1 MKKESGLGI
10 VLMIIIVCAIVAV
23 AGGLFYWYRNLKND
37 VKDSSVKSD
46 MLLIEG
52 AAKVSYE
59 SNVMN
64 KTTDKLVGT
73 KISDVD
79 NNENIDKYIIETF
92 KATNTIAEGD
102 YDKYYI
108 LTNDDLKELKLE
120 VTNKEGSYYIIGYE
134 KDDVIITEGYDGK
147 YRLSEMNIEENKD
160 SGEEQKNE
168 TSEENKEK
176 QTEQATGEQEGA
188 GDEK

>member
-23 AGGLFYWYRNLKND
+23 AVGLFYWYRNLKND

-52 AAKVSYE
+52 AGKVSYE

-64 KTTDKLVGT
+64 KTTDKLIGT
-73 KISDVD
+73 KISEVEK
-79 NNENIDKYIIETF
+79 NENIDKYIIEAF
-92 KATNTIAEGD
+92 KATNTIDEGD

-134 KDDVIITEGYDGK
+134 KDDVIITEGYEGK
-147 YRLSEMNIEENKD
+147 YRLSEINKEDNKEPSEESNNED
-160 SGEEQKNE
+160 NAE
-168 TSEENKEK
+168 TSEEK
-176 QTEQATGEQEGA
+176 TEQSSEDKEGA
-188 GDEK
+188 GNEK